1 MRFTSIG
8 AGLALRQFLFLALL
22 LLMGATAYV
31 SVVNVRD
38 LTAAAA
44 DPANAAR
51 AAQLAVMANQVAE
64 TLSLELLLGTL
75 AAAFLVV
82 GVSIPTIHRT
92 VAAPIKTIARQ
103 MADLAAGD
111 TSIVVRGADRGDEI
125 GAISKA
131 LIVLR
136 DAMRAN
142 NEMAAEIRARDD
154 REERLRRE
162 AAIRDQ
168 VEHYSHELSAT
179 TAALGELTKKM
190 AGASEEMIVQ
200 ERRAR
205 EDTDFA
211 RTASLQAAADVASVA
226 TASEQLLEAIGE
238 ISRQAVES
246 TTVVRQAVQ
255 ETNGSSAEMLRL
267 SAAANRVGDVVSLI
281 SRIAAQTN
289 LLALNATIEAA
300 RAGEAGRGFAVVA
313 QEVKSLA
320 TQTGKATQEIADQ
333 IAEIQAATNLS
344 VSSIDKIK
352 NKIAEVEHISAIITS
367 AVHEQDAA
375 TKDITR
381 SVRSAADSAS
391 AMSQHVSQVASAMA
405 MTGAG
410 AESIVTLAREID
422 QMARRTQ
429 AHTEELAQ
437 SLAS

>member
-226 TASEQLLEAIGE
+226 TASEQLLEATGE

>member
-31 SVVNVRD
+31 SVANVRD

-51 AAQLAVMANQVAE
+51 AAQLAVTANQAAA

-92 VAAPIKTIARQ
+92 IAAPIKTIARQ

-111 TSIVVRGADRGDEI
+111 TTIVVRGAERGDEI

-136 DAMRAN
+136 DAVRAN

-154 REERLRRE
+154 REQRLRRE
-162 AAIRDQ
+162 AAIHEQ

-320 TQTGKATQEIADQ
+320 TQTGKATQEISDQ

-422 QMARRTQ
+422 HMARRTQ

>member
-1 MRFTSIG
+1 MRYSSIG
-8 AGLALRQFLFLALL
+8 AGLVFRQFLFLALL
-22 LLMGATAYV
+22 VLMGVTCFV
-31 SVVNVRD
+31 SVAHVRD
-38 LTAAAA
+38 LTDAAA

-51 AAQLAVMANQVAE
+51 MGE
-64 TLSLELLLGTL
+64 L
-75 AAAFLVV
+75 AAAASRAADSLSIELAIGTVASALLVV

-92 VAAPIKTIARQ
+92 VSAPIKTIARQ
-103 MADLAAGD
+103 MADLAGGD
-111 TSIVVRGADRGDEI
+111 TTIDVRGADRADEI
-125 GAISKA
+125 GAIAKA

-136 DAMRAN
+136 DAVRAN
-142 NEMAAEIRARDD
+142 NEMAAEIKARDD
-154 REERLRRE
+154 REDRLRRE

-168 VEHYSHELSAT
+168 VEHYSHELSTT
-179 TAALGELTKKM
+179 TAKLGEMTKKM
-190 AGASEEMIVQ
+190 AAASEDMIVQ

-211 RTASLQAAADVASVA
+211 RTASLQAAADVSSVA

-246 TTVVRQAVQ
+246 TSVVRQAVQ
-255 ETNGSSAEMLRL
+255 ETNGSSSEMLRL
-267 SAAANRVGDVVSLI
+267 SAAANRVGDVVNLI

-320 TQTGKATQEIADQ
+320 TQTGKATQEISDQ
-333 IAEIQAATNLS
+333 ISEIQAATNQS
-344 VSSIDKIK
+344 VASIDKIK
-352 NKIAEVEHISAIITS
+352 AKIAEVEHISAIITS

-375 TKDITR
+375 TKVIAR
-381 SVRSAADSAS
+381 SVRSAADSA
-391 AMSQHVSQVASAMA
+391 ATMSQHVGHVATAMSQ
-405 MTGAG
+405 TGVG
-410 AESIVTLAREID
+410 AEAIVTLAREID

-429 AHTEELAQ
+429 AHTDELAQ

>member
-31 SVVNVRD
+31 SVANVRD

-51 AAQLAVMANQVAE
+51 AAQLAVTANQAAA

-92 VAAPIKTIARQ
+92 IAAPIKTIARQ

-111 TSIVVRGADRGDEI
+111 TTIVVRGAERGDEI

-136 DAMRAN
+136 DAVRAN

-154 REERLRRE
+154 REQRLRRE
-162 AAIRDQ
+162 AAIHEQ

-422 QMARRTQ
+422 HMARRTQ

>member
-1 MRFTSIG
+1 MRHSSLG

-22 LLMGATAYV
+22 LLMGAAAYV
-31 SVVNVRD
+31 STAHVRD

-44 DPANAAR
+44 DPANAPR
-51 AAQLAVMANQVAE
+51 AAQLTVAASAAAN
-64 TLSLELLLGTL
+64 TLSVELLAGTL
-75 AAAFLVV
+75 VAAFLVV

-92 VAAPIKTIARQ
+92 IAVPIKTIARQ
-103 MADLAAGD
+103 MGDLAAGD
-111 TSIVVRGADRGDEI
+111 TSIEVKNTERNDEI
-125 GAISKA
+125 GAISRA
-131 LIVLR
+131 LVVLR
-136 DAMRAN
+136 DAVRAN
-142 NEMAAEIRARDD
+142 NQMTAEIKARDD

-162 AAIRDQ
+162 AAIRDK

-179 TAALGELTKKM
+179 TAKLGDMTKKM
-190 AGASEEMIVQ
+190 AQASEDMIVQ

-205 EDTDFA
+205 EDTDYA

-246 TTVVRQAVQ
+246 TAVVRQAVQ

-267 SAAANRVGDVVSLI
+267 SAAADRVGDVVNLI

-352 NKIAEVEHISAIITS
+352 QKIAEVEHISAIITS

-381 SVRSAADSAS
+381 SVRSAADSAASMSEHVAHVAS
-391 AMSQHVSQVASAMA
+391 AMSQ
-405 MTGAG
+405 TGVG
-410 AESIVTLAREID
+410 AEAIVTLAREID

-429 AHTEELAQ
+429 AHTDELAQ

>member
-31 SVVNVRD
+31 SVANVRD
-38 LTAAAA
+38 LTGAAA

-51 AAQLAVMANQVAE
+51 ASQLAVTANQAAA

-92 VAAPIKTIARQ
+92 IASPIKTIARQ

-111 TSIVVRGADRGDEI
+111 TTIVVQGAERGDEI

-136 DAMRAN
+136 DAVRAN

-162 AAIRDQ
+162 AVIRDQ

-333 IAEIQAATNLS
+333 ISEIQAATNLS

-422 QMARRTQ
+422 HMARRTQ

>member
-22 LLMGATAYV
+22 LIMGATAYV
-31 SVVNVRD
+31 SVANVRD

-44 DPANAAR
+44 DPANAAQ
-51 AAQLAVMANQVAE
+51 AAQFAVTANQAAA

-111 TSIVVRGADRGDEI
+111 TTIVVRGAERGDEI

-168 VEHYSHELSAT
+168 VEHYSHDLSAT

-333 IAEIQAATNLS
+333 ISEIQAATNLS

-391 AMSQHVSQVASAMA
+391 AMSQHVAQVASAMA

-422 QMARRTQ
+422 HMARRTQ